1 MATSAGFQSINLL
14 NVNSLY
20 IQGVPFDDNQPS
32 LQAEIDAINAQLIG
46 IEAVTNKIDTTGL
59 TLPPQCI
66 ITNATTNQAL
76 KTLID
81 NINVNIGAL
90 NKFDVSAMPAAPP
103 ATIIITPTTTNQY
116 LNGLITTNTTNIATN
131 TADIVTI
138 NGQITT
144 IQGQITTINNSITAI
159 NTKLAH
165 FSTFSYG
172 ADVMSGI
179 ADQTGFAV
187 ALSGTQVGNG
197 IFAYPNNS
205 VENEQIQLVT
215 DETKNLLIRGG
226 GQVGIFAGKNSSIAS
241 RNLIDIGDK
250 MDEISI
256 GRNHNIFEYPQ
267 INIGVDAGPGG
278 SASNTKVEG
287 DIFFSSFAGV
297 LPLVTQTPLLYGDPT
312 PGLKYGNT
320 NNYTLQPVL
329 TGLDVTAVGAVPITL
344 TAVSGLILISNVLG
358 GIALTCG
365 GGAIAM
371 TTGGGLCSITTGA
384 GAVTLS
390 TGAGIMN
397 FSTGAGNMEMS
408 TLSGNINIGAGK
420 GAGGTAG
427 ITTLQAKTNVVI
439 QPDVATEIYK
449 TGFIEFNENTAPD
462 PPITANRLYQQG
474 NQLFFDGTALGGGGG
489 NFVLKTGDTMTGAL
503 TLPEAIT
510 PIVTLTSLASAPV
523 PTTNRLYNIGG
534 VLYFNGA
541 VVGGGG
547 AFLPLAGGT
556 LTGQLISSYDAGQVT
571 PQLQLT
577 NTNNSGLVGGQ
588 GAAINL
594 RNDATGAGS
603 VGERCGKIDFAGKDS
618 AGAGGRTYAAIQG
631 YINDPTTAAI
641 DGRLSSFVAS
651 NNTLTEF
658 TRLVSTSTGVRQVN
672 INAQNTTI
680 GTSALGSASTETL
693 RVQGSTAI
701 TTTLDVPLIQNAP
714 AIYPATSTTLVDNAV
729 RKYQPERLY
738 RMVDYP
744 DKLTP
749 PTTDG
754 EKVIILNNTGAP
766 SGIDEIV
773 KPADF
778 PSIFGSAMTSI
789 IQVKYIAATTY
800 TPACNFITAQ
810 YADGSVSAFVQADI
824 AAVAL
829 VVTPIG
835 RFTSAAGAVRV
846 NDFVVTWNG
855 LSSQYLY
862 FGGLFDTFTF
872 PISAGGGAFPSTN
885 FFGRLRLAWSGNVGL
900 QFSLYFD
907 SMPSNI
913 TTQDSGSVFTNIYGV
928 NAEVTSVINVTG
940 NAGFPQPSPPPIG
953 TKYDSIVIAG
963 DFLEIGAPASNHRP
977 LKRLAYYDYTNA
989 GSPNVT
995 LYSQPVFTNNYAQ
1008 PSSYNS
1014 VCSFAV
1020 GAGGTY
1026 SINVEVKYNY
1036 VAAGSAPADAL
1047 IYAQVLD
1054 TNNNVLSQSA
1064 VFPFNGN
1071 VTTSLL
1077 CIPPVPLSNAS
1088 YFIRVECQNFNSIT
1102 GQGATFD
1109 WFGDGNGV
1117 PYALISASLVTGSIG
1132 WRTFAG
1138 ADWATPVGAD
1148 AMIRGG
1154 GLLSS
1159 GYLGFTYEGNTIVT
1173 APSVQLTSNRI
1184 FSVYYMSSSATFIQM
1199 NSDDQAIDSSQ
1210 TWSNASMVNNVSG
1223 GNPTLAYGAGNATAY
1238 GELYC
1243 NRGFNNVQNLQGV
1256 YYRPTSVDP
1265 YEMTDTLIFIDNGFT
1280 AYQLKPQ
1287 FGSQASISVYRD
1299 DATYLDTFWVAR
1311 GNELVTATLPF
1322 QGGIPNYSGVAIPP
1336 STAIAC
1342 IGFGGKSTA
1351 IGYQGLVLYT
1361 SANVYIYKGSLAGEL
1376 TIELQACVVRCAIN
1390 IYAQNKLTFPHD
1402 QDGTSITLIGD
1413 TGIINPYG
1421 KPSWWAIAQDGG
1433 IYYDDVFVNPSGITS
1448 VVAGGGIGVSTTSGA
1463 VTISNTG
1470 VTQLVAGS
1478 NITITGS
1485 PSGVGSLN
1493 IAATIPAPT
1502 LTTGYISLQAGSV
1515 TLNNFVD
1522 GNAHAV
1528 NSIPSLAVV
1537 NTFAGGIAAN
1547 NWNLSGTNGQLRWAG
1562 GNPIYVTMTLTM
1574 DINTYDIQTASPSYI
1589 NLITDPQ
1596 GGLYVYSNF
1605 GYEIGVYNSNG
1616 IVPYSPNVAPYI
1628 CGASQISYGY
1638 SSALGGGQ
1646 YQATLTYNCILKP
1659 QDWIYVQHTSN
1670 PTFNRSGG
1678 VTAGSY
1684 QAFFLNS
1691 RWTLT
1696 MSECSVPF

>member
-1 MATSAGFQSINLL
+1 MSSTLGLSNLQSSAGVTNIPIL
-14 NVNSLY
+14 NVNALY
-20 IQGVPFDDNQPS
+20 IGGILYDEADHPQDVAA
-32 LQAEIDAINAQLIG
+32 LQAQIDQINVEITQ
-46 IEAVTNKIDTTGL
+46 IEAITNRIDFNTAPALVGNLVVTETNKNSVLLTAIQALQGSIGELNKLNLSALPASPPGACVITT
-59 TLPPQCI
+59 
-66 ITNATTNQAL
+66 ATTNQAL
-76 KTLID
+76 
-81 NINVNIGAL
+81 
-90 NKFDVSAMPAAPP
+90 
-103 ATIIITPTTTNQY
+103 
-116 LNGLITTNTTNIATN
+116 NGLIATN
-131 TADIVTI
+131 TTD
-138 NGQITT
+138 ITT

-179 ADQTGFAV
+179 ADQSGFAV

-226 GQVGIFAGKNSSIAS
+226 GQVGIFAGKNSSLTT

-256 GRNHNIFEYPQ
+256 GRNHNFGEYPQ
-267 INIGVDAGPGG
+267 INIGVDAGVGG
-278 SASNTKVEG
+278 SASNTNVEG

-297 LPLVTQTPLLYGDPT
+297 APLLTQTPLLYGDPT
-312 PGLKYGNT
+312 PGFKYGNT

-329 TGLDVTAVGAVPITL
+329 TGLDVTAVGAIPITL

-547 AFLPLAGGT
+547 GAFVPLAGNATMTGALT
-556 LTGQLISSYDAGQVT
+556 LNYDAGT
-571 PQLQLT
+571 ASQLNIVNT
-577 NTNNSGLVGGQ
+577 NTTAGTGG
-588 GAAINL
+588 AINI
-594 RNDATGAGS
+594 RNDSAGAGS
-603 VGERCGKIDFAGKDS
+603 IGERCGKIDFAGRDS
-618 AGAGGRTYAAIQG
+618 VGGGGRTYAAIQG

-658 TRLVSTSTGVRQVN
+658 QRMVSTSTGVRQVN

-778 PSIFGSAMTSI
+778 PSISGSAMTSI

-810 YADGSVSAFVQADI
+810 YADGSVNAFVQADV
-824 AAVAL
+824 AAVTL
-829 VVTPIG
+829 VLTPIG

-855 LSSQYLY
+855 VSTQYLY
-862 FGGLFDTFTF
+862 FGGLFDTFTL
-872 PISAGGGAFPSTN
+872 PASAGGASVSSTN
-885 FFGRLRLAWSGNVGL
+885 FVGRLRLAWAGSVGL
-900 QFSLYFD
+900 QVSIYFD
-907 SMPSNI
+907 TMPSYS
-913 TTQDSGSVFTNIYGV
+913 TTQDSGTFGNIVGV

-940 NAGFPQPSPPPIG
+940 NAGFPQPTPPIF
-953 TKYDSIVIAG
+953 TKNDSIVIAG
-963 DFLEIGAPASNHRP
+963 DFLEIGAVGSTYRP

-1026 SINVEVKYNY
+1026 SVNVEVKYNY
-1036 VAAGSAPADAL
+1036 VAAGSAPVDAL

-1077 CIPPVPLSNAS
+1077 CIPPVLLSNAS

-1159 GYLGFTYEGNTIVT
+1159 GYLGFTYEGNTLVT

-1184 FSVYYMSSSATFIQM
+1184 FSVYYMSSSATFTQM

-1256 YYRPTSVDP
+1256 YYRPSVNDP

-1299 DATYLDTFWVAR
+1299 DATYSDTFWVAR

-1322 QGGIPNYSGVAIPP
+1322 QGGIPNYSGVSIPP
-1336 STAIAC
+1336 STAIPC

-1361 SANVYIYKGSLAGEL
+1361 PANVYIYKGSLAGEL

-1448 VVAGGGIGVSTTSGA
+1448 VVAGSGIGVSTTSGA
-1463 VTISNTG
+1463 VTISNAG

-1562 GNPIYVTMTLTM
+1562 ANPIYVTMTLTM

-1596 GGLYVYSNF
+1596 NGLYVYSNF

-1678 VTAGSY
+1678 VGAGSY

-1691 RWTLT
+1691 RWTLN